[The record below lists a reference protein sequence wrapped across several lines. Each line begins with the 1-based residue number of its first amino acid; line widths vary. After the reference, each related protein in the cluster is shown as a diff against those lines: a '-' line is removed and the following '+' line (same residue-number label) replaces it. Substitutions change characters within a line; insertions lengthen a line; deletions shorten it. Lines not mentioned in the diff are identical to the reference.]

1 MDTAANGCP
10 WVANLASE
18 APVAPLAT
26 ARRTD
31 GPEPARGA

>member
-18 APVAPLAT
+18 APVVPLAPP
-26 ARRTD
+26 AGGRSR
-31 GPEPARGA
+31 PARGA